1 MKKKD
6 LQEYDV
12 VSLVESLGP
21 VLPQGTMGVILL
33 ALDKNQKHYEV
44 EFFNDKNEKIE
55 VTTASR
61 HQLKLVER
69 P

>member
-21 VLPQGTMGVILL
+21 ALPQGTMGVILL